1 MARPTKYNAELLAK
15 ADEYIKHCKDNKRIP
30 TIRTLVKQLGIG
42 RRTFYDLK
50 TKHESI
56 ANIHARIIYD
66 QVHFLVVKKGIGS
79 DSILKFW
86 RRLYFSCRD
95 SV

>member
-15 ADEYIKHCKDNKRIP
+15 ADEYIKYCESKKQYP
-30 TIRTLVKQLGIG
+30 TICTLVKLLGIG

-50 TKHESI
+50 LEHEAM

-86 RRLYFSCRD
+86 RRLYFSRY
-95 SV
+95 